1 MRTNNSKKE
10 ETTMT
15 SNFRRIPIR
24 VALLLALAAL
34 GLGTAAAEDRVEK
47 VSNTGFDGTVKQL
60 ETAIKNR
67 GMMIVGRIDH
77 QNMLRMVGTS
87 VRGSK
92 TIEFGKPEMMKML
105 LPDNPEIGVE
115 MPLKIYVYE
124 RADGKTV
131 LAYRKLSSAFAGY
144 GKDQL
149 TMAGKMMDGML
160 DEIATEAAK

>member
-1 MRTNNSKKE
+1 MRLS
-10 ETTMT
+10 
-15 SNFRRIPIR
+15 
-24 VALLLALAAL
+24 LAVVLTLAAVAMKA
-34 GLGTAAAEDRVEK
+34 TAAEDRVEK
-47 VSNTGFDGTVKQL
+47 VSNSGFDGTVKQL

-87 VRGSK
+87 IRGSK

-124 RADGKTV
+124 RADGKAV
-131 LAYRKLSSAFAGY
+131 LAYRKPSSAFASY

-149 TMAGKMMDGML
+149 TMPGKMMDGML
-160 DEIATEAAK
+160 EEIATEAAK